1 MPAPQTITEDQR
13 QRMRLA
19 CVALLGRLAAQ
30 RPLVVVIEDLHWADP
45 STVAW
50 LDASLDA
57 LTALP
62 YLTLLFTAV
71 AVVGYPLIL
80 RRRARELEGE
90 GEPDREPDDDLA
102 NDPGET
108 VAS

>member
-1 MPAPQTITEDQR
+1 M
-13 QRMRLA
+13 
-19 CVALLGRLAAQ
+19 
-30 RPLVVVIEDLHWADP
+30 
-45 STVAW
+45 
-50 LDASLDA
+50 
-57 LTALP
+57 
-62 YLTLLFTAV
+62 

-80 RRRARELEGE
+80 RRRARELEVE